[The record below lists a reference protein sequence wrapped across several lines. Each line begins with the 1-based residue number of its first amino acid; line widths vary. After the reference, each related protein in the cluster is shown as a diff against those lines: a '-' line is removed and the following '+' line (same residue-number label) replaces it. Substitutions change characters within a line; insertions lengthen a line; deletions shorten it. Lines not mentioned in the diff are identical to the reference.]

1 MLCQCMYSLI
11 RVTDTGNISSSS
23 SNNNSDDSS
32 TIAIPRTA
40 FGNSG
45 NSKHSLRAQV
55 VIELLG
61 PTMWPTAFHANTPK
75 ELLFLSELEGL
86 VEGMDESEFAAVLE
100 PLLVSALM
108 IVFWLQQDSFAVC
121 FNICLWGNTQM
132 ASIRCRQHTRITYLC
147 LLYWFYCVFRLLYCC
162 ELTHMWCL

>member
-11 RVTDTGNISSSS
+11 RVTDTGNISG
-23 SNNNSDDSS
+23 NSS
-32 TIAIPRTA
+32 TVVIPRTA

-100 PLLVSALM
+100 SLLVSALM
-108 IVFWLQQDSFAVC
+108 IVFWLQQDSFAMC
-121 FNICLWGNTQM
+121 FNICHVGKHTNGFNT
-132 ASIRCRQHTRITYLC
+132 L
-147 LLYWFYCVFRLLYCC
+147 
-162 ELTHMWCL
+162 